1 MMRFRSVASPV
12 RPRLV
17 AVGLLGEV
25 LEVSIAALDFGLC
38 GGSHVSELSFA

>member
-12 RPRLV
+12 KPRLV
-17 AVGLLGEV
+17 GLVGEV

-38 GGSHVSELSFA
+38 GGSHVSEFSFA